1 SPYMILTFWANKQK
15 AHEIPAV
22 VHVDGSA
29 RVQSVERSVNP
40 RYYDMIEDFDR
51 LTGVP
56 MVLNT
61 SFNLKGEPIV
71 CTPKDAVQTFY
82 TSGLDDLVIGDFVVS
97 KSSPFEAINNGCDRV
112 GNRRNSLHDALA
124 T

>member
-1 SPYMILTFWANKQK
+1 MILTFWANKAR

-29 RVQSVERSVNP
+29 RVQSVERSTNS
-40 RYYDMIEDFDR
+40 RYYELIEEFDR

-56 MVLNT
+56 IVLNT

-71 CTPKDAVQTFY
+71 CAPKDAVQTFS

-97 KSSPFEAINNGCDRV
+97 KSPPSAPR
-112 GNRRNSLHDALA
+112 SLSAAALA
-124 T
+124 AH